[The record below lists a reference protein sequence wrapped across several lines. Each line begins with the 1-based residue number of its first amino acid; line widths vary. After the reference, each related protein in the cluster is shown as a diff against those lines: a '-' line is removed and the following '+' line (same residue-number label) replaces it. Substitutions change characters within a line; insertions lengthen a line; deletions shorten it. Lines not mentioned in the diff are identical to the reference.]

1 MPVILKTRE
10 EEFIIKGNR
19 PLYRILED
27 LQFSQQAY
35 LVVRDG
41 LLLTGDDRILEGDMV
56 ELISVV
62 SGG

>member
-1 MPVILKTRE
+1 MPATLKTRE

-41 LLLTGDDRILEGDMV
+41 VLLTGDDRILEGDVV

>member
-1 MPVILKTRE
+1 MPATLKTRE

-27 LQFSQQAY
+27 LQLSQQAY

-41 LLLTGDDRILEGDMV
+41 VLLTGDDRILEGDVV

>member
-1 MPVILKTRE
+1 MPATLKTRE
-10 EEFIIKGNR
+10 EEFITKGNR
-19 PLYRILED
+19 PLYRILGD
-27 LQFSQQAY
+27 LQLSQQAY

-41 LLLTGDDRILEGDMV
+41 VLLTGDDRILEGDVV

>member
-1 MPVILKTRE
+1 MPATLKTRE
-10 EEFIIKGNR
+10 EEFITKGNR

-27 LQFSQQAY
+27 LQLSQQAY

-41 LLLTGDDRILEGDMV
+41 VLLTGDDRILEGDVV

>member
-1 MPVILKTRE
+1 MTAIFKIRE
-10 EEFIIKGNR
+10 KEIIVQGKR

-27 LQFSQQAY
+27 LQLSQQAY

-41 LLLTGDDRILEGDMV
+41 TLLTGDDRIKDGDV
-56 ELISVV
+56 IELIPVV